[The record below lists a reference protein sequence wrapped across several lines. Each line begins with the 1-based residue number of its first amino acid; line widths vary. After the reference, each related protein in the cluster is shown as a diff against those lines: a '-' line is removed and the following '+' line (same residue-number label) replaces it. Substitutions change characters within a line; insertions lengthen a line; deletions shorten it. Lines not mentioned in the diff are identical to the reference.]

1 MSGPKKKYY
10 VVWKGAKPG
19 VYGTWAEC
27 QAQVNGFPGAAYKSF
42 PTSAEAEAAFKSGI
56 PKDENEAPKD
66 KSKPV
71 EALGPAPVNQEGICV
86 DAACSGN
93 PGPMEYQGVYLPDR
107 SRIFHKMFPLGTN
120 NIGEF
125 LGIVHA
131 LAYLQQRGHDKVPVY
146 SDSEI
151 AIKWVKGK
159 KCKTTLPEREKT
171 RELLA
176 LVQRA
181 EDWLEKNTYS
191 NPVLKWQ
198 TERWGEIPA
207 DFGRK

>member
-1 MSGPKKKYY
+1 MSSSKKKYY
-10 VVWKGAKPG
+10 VVWKGKKPG
-19 VYGTWAEC
+19 VYDTWAEC
-27 QAQVNGFPGAAYKSF
+27 HAQIYGFPGAAYKSF
-42 PTSAEAEAAFKSGI
+42 QTSAEAEAAFRSGI
-56 PKDENEAPKD
+56 PEVENGTRSD

-71 EALGPAPVNQEGICV
+71 AAIGPAPFDQEGICV

-93 PGPMEYQGVYLPDR
+93 PGPMEYQGVSLPER
-107 SRIFHKMFPLGTN
+107 ARIFHKMFPLGTN

-131 LAYLQQRGHDKVPVY
+131 LAYLQQRGLQQIPIY

-159 KCKTTLPEREKT
+159 KCKTTLPEREKN
-171 RELLA
+171 RELLE

-181 EDWLEKNTYS
+181 EDWLSKNTYS

-198 TERWGEIPA
+198 TESWGEIPA

>member
-1 MSGPKKKYY
+1 MSSSKKKYY
-10 VVWKGAKPG
+10 VVWKGVKPG
-19 VYGTWAEC
+19 IYNTWAEC
-27 QAQVNGFPGAAYKSF
+27 QVQITGYPGAAYKSF
-42 PTSAEAEAAFKSGI
+42 QTSAEAEAAFKSGI
-56 PKDENEAPKD
+56 PEVENGTALN
-66 KSKPV
+66 KSV
-71 EALGPAPVNQEGICV
+71 LSSGTGPAPLHQEGICV

-93 PGPMEYQGVYLPDR
+93 PGPMEYQGVYLPDKAH
-107 SRIFHKMFPLGTN
+107 IFHKKFPLGTN

-131 LAYLQQRGHDKVPVY
+131 LAYLQQRGHHQVPVY

-176 LVQRA
+176 LVKRA

-191 NPVLKWQ
+191 NPVLKWH
-198 TERWGEIPA
+198 TEHWGEIPA